1 MAIYKKKIQVLLT
14 EEQFQNLMVI
24 AKKQNKK
31 LSVLA
36 REAIEECHLKRAK
49 QQQIANAV
57 DRLLSFPEQPILE
70 NYQEWEAKYQKEKY
84 SDQ

>member
-1 MAIYKKKIQVLLT
+1 MATYKKKIQVLLT
-14 EEQFQNLMVI
+14 EEQFNDLMEI
-24 AKKQNKK
+24 AKQQKKK

-49 QQQIANAV
+49 QKQIANAV
-57 DRLLSFPEQPILE
+57 DRLLSFPEQPVPE
-70 NYQEWEAKYQKEKY
+70 NYQKWEEQYQKEKY